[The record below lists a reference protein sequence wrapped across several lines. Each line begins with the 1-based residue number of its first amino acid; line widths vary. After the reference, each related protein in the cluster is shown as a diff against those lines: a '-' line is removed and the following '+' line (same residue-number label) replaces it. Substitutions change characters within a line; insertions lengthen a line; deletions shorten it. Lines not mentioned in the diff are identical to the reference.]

1 VLLITGQNDS
11 RILNHD
17 PAKMFHGLD
26 QDRFLAPVTGWRG
39 RVTRAEEIPTAVEAI
54 FAQFR
59 NGRPRPAHLDVPQDI
74 LASAVD
80 ASPRPRVTRQRTVP
94 PGANVERAAAMLGR
108 AERPLLLAGTGA
120 LWSGAEEEVRCLA
133 ERLGVPVITTAL
145 AKGLLPEDHPLSGG
159 DMRGRLGRE
168 LMDATDLLLA
178 VGVRFTQN
186 DTGAWSQQIAAPIVQ
201 IDSEERELGAEY
213 PAALGL
219 AGDEKATLAQFLATV
234 PEEVRPGRSGAE
246 RRATPRAERNAWL

>member
-1 VLLITGQNDS
+1 
-11 RILNHD
+11 
-17 PAKMFHGLD
+17 M
-26 QDRFLAPVTGWRG
+26 
-39 RVTRAEEIPTAVEAI
+39 TRRRAVPPTAD
-54 FAQFR
+54 
-59 NGRPRPAHLDVPQDI
+59 L
-74 LASAVD
+74 
-80 ASPRPRVTRQRTVP
+80 
-94 PGANVERAAAMLGR
+94 ERAAAMLGR

-120 LWSGAEEEVRCLA
+120 LWSGAAEEVRCMA
-133 ERLGVPVITTAL
+133 ERLGAPVITTGL

-168 LMDATDLLLA
+168 LMDAADLLLA

-219 AGDEKATLAQFLATV
+219 AGDEKATLAQLLAALHHLQDEQIAVDVRFISV
-234 PEEVRPGRSGAE
+234 PQGFGDKVANKCANCCGHCPDLPHSLQKICSGSITIGATGPSRRQPRPPASVATATGRP
-246 RRATPRAERNAWL
+246 RRRSPTWTATATST